1 MNRDRMNENTLRL
14 AAHLEDQPEGHE
26 TTMTAD
32 KIIALL
38 DNSPAYRESMID
50 KVFPEAGED
59 QVMRQWA
66 ATALKLLA
74 ILGESPLWMRA
85 AAADHMADCTQD
97 GEKREALRA
106 LAEDMLAQAAAA
118 GELRS

>member
-1 MNRDRMNENTLRL
+1 M
-14 AAHLEDQPEGHE
+14 
-26 TTMTAD
+26 TMTAD

-59 QVMRQWA
+59 QAMRQWA

-74 ILGESPLWMRA
+74 ILGESPRWMFA
-85 AAADHMADCTQD
+85 AAVDHLAESTQD
-97 GEKREALRA
+97 GDRREELRE
-106 LAEDMLAQAAAA
+106 LAGELWAKAAAA

>member
-1 MNRDRMNENTLRL
+1 M
-14 AAHLEDQPEGHE
+14 
-26 TTMTAD
+26 TMTAD

-59 QVMRQWA
+59 QAMRQWA
-66 ATALKLLA
+66 AIALKLLA
-74 ILGESPLWMRA
+74 ILGESPRWMFA
-85 AAADHMADCTQD
+85 AAVDHLAESTQD
-97 GEKREALRA
+97 GDRREKLRE
-106 LAEDMLAQAAAA
+106 LAGELWAEAAAA